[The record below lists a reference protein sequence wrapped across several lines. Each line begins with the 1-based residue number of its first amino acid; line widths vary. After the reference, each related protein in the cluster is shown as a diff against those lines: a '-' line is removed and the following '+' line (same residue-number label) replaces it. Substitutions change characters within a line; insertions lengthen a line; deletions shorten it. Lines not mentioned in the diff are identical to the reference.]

1 MQGLS
6 GDSAHMSMDGLSL
19 YSAMNELNKRLAG
32 GKIDKIQQT
41 DKEELLLMVRSLGQ
55 TYRLLI
61 NASAAD
67 NRVQLTELKKQAPS
81 EAPMFCM
88 LLRKRIAGGKI
99 VRFEQERLDRV
110 LKISIET
117 YNDLGDLSVFA
128 LYCELMGKHSNIILV
143 NEKGVIVDAIKH
155 VGLGMSSVRFVMP
168 GLEYSAPPAQD
179 KQDPSKAS
187 ADDFSMAM
195 CMVGMSIAKALS
207 NAFFGLSPAVAAQLA
222 ARYTDKTECTQLSE
236 AEREELAERLAA
248 FYADMAHGKEKASA
262 VLNALGETE
271 AVYPFAI
278 SGSGIKLYDSIG
290 EALDSLYINSDRREW
305 AKRHG
310 ASARKVLQNNIERC
324 EKKLALYAD
333 ALNSEEQM
341 EKCRLYGELLT
352 ANLHSLKSGT
362 DTVAVDNYYA
372 DPVECIAIPLDRQL
386 TPGENAQR
394 YYKKYQKLKA
404 ARDMAIVQREQTL
417 SELNYLEGQLDNLTK
432 CTAENELSEL
442 IEELKEQGYI
452 KRDKGGK
459 KKMKHA
465 ASKPMHF
472 VSSTGADIY
481 VGKNNRQNDEL
492 TLRFASPN
500 DIWMHTKNIP
510 GSHVIVKGASEQDT
524 ATMTEAAL
532 LAAYYSRARGSE
544 NVAVD
549 YTTRKYVK
557 KPAGA
562 KPGMV
567 IYTTNK
573 TAYVT
578 PSEEAVAG
586 LKER

>member
-1 MQGLS
+1 
-6 GDSAHMSMDGLSL
+6 MSMDGLSL

-187 ADDFSMAM
+187 AGDFSMAM

-207 NAFFGLSPAVAAQLA
+207 NAFFGLSPAVAAQLV

-236 AEREELAERLAA
+236 AEREELAERLVG
-248 FYADMAHGKEKASA
+248 FYADMAQGKEKASA

-278 SGSGIKLYDSIG
+278 AGGGIKLYDSIG

-333 ALNSEEQM
+333 ALNSGEQM

-362 DTVAVDNYYA
+362 DTAAVDNYYA
-372 DPVECIAIPLDRQL
+372 DPVERIAIPLDRQL

-442 IEELKEQGYI
+442 IEELKDQGYI

-459 KKMKHA
+459 KKMKLA
-465 ASKPMHF
+465 SSKPMHF

-549 YTTRKYVK
+549 YTPRKYVK

>member
-1 MQGLS
+1 
-6 GDSAHMSMDGLSL
+6 MSMDGLSL

-99 VRFEQERLDRV
+99 VCFEQERLDRV

-187 ADDFSMAM
+187 VDDFSMAM

-207 NAFFGLSPAVAAQLA
+207 NAFFGLSPAVAAQLV

-248 FYADMAHGKEKASA
+248 FYADMAQGKEKASA

-278 SGSGIKLYDSIG
+278 AGGGIKLYDSIG

-333 ALNSEEQM
+333 ALNSGEQM

-362 DTVAVDNYYA
+362 DTAAVDNYYA
-372 DPVECIAIPLDRQL
+372 DPVERIAIPLDRQL

-459 KKMKHA
+459 KKMKLA

-549 YTTRKYVK
+549 YTPRKYVK

>member
-1 MQGLS
+1 
-6 GDSAHMSMDGLSL
+6 MSMDGLSL

-61 NASAAD
+61 NASASD

-207 NAFFGLSPAVAAQLA
+207 NAFFGLSPAVAAQLV

-248 FYADMAHGKEKASA
+248 FYADMAQGKEKASA

-278 SGSGIKLYDSIG
+278 AGGGIKLYDSIG

-333 ALNSEEQM
+333 ALNSGEQM

-362 DTVAVDNYYA
+362 DTAAVDNYYA
-372 DPVECIAIPLDRQL
+372 DPVERIAIPLDRQL

-442 IEELKEQGYI
+442 IEELKDQGYI

-459 KKMKHA
+459 KKMKLA

-500 DIWMHTKNIP
+500 DIWMHAKNIP

-549 YTTRKYVK
+549 YTPRKYVK

>member
-1 MQGLS
+1 
-6 GDSAHMSMDGLSL
+6 MSMDGLSL

-128 LYCELMGKHSNIILV
+128 LYCELMGKHSNIILA

-207 NAFFGLSPAVAAQLA
+207 NAFFGLSPAVAAQLV
-222 ARYTDKTECTQLSE
+222 ARYTNKTECTQLSE

-248 FYADMAHGKEKASA
+248 FYADMAQGKEKASA

-278 SGSGIKLYDSIG
+278 AGGGIKLYDSIG

-333 ALNSEEQM
+333 ALNSGEQM

-362 DTVAVDNYYA
+362 DTAAVDNYYA
-372 DPVECIAIPLDRQL
+372 DPVERIAIPLDRQL

-442 IEELKEQGYI
+442 IEELKDQGYI

-459 KKMKHA
+459 KKMKLA

-500 DIWMHTKNIP
+500 DIWMHAKNIP

-549 YTTRKYVK
+549 YTPRKYVK

>member
-1 MQGLS
+1 
-6 GDSAHMSMDGLSL
+6 MSMDGLSL

-207 NAFFGLSPAVAAQLA
+207 NAFFGLSPAVAAQLV

-236 AEREELAERLAA
+236 AEREELASRLAA
-248 FYADMAHGKEKASA
+248 FYADIAQGKEKASA

-278 SGSGIKLYDSIG
+278 AGGGIKLYDSIG

-310 ASARKVLQNNIERC
+310 ASSRKVLQNNIERC

-333 ALNSEEQM
+333 ALNSGEQM

-362 DTVAVDNYYA
+362 DTAAVDNYYA
-372 DPVECIAIPLDRQL
+372 DPVERIAIPLDRQL

-452 KRDKGGK
+452 KRDKGGR
-459 KKMKHA
+459 KKMKLA

-549 YTTRKYVK
+549 YTPRKYVK

-562 KPGMV
+562 KPSMV

>member
-1 MQGLS
+1 
-6 GDSAHMSMDGLSL
+6 MSMDGLSL

-128 LYCELMGKHSNIILV
+128 LYCELMGKHSNIILA

-207 NAFFGLSPAVAAQLA
+207 NAFFGLSPAVAAQLV

-248 FYADMAHGKEKASA
+248 FYADMAQGKEKASA

-278 SGSGIKLYDSIG
+278 AGGGIKLYDSIG

-333 ALNSEEQM
+333 ALNSGEQM

-362 DTVAVDNYYA
+362 DTAAVDNYYA
-372 DPVECIAIPLDRQL
+372 DPVERIAIPLDRQL

-442 IEELKEQGYI
+442 IEELKDQGYI

-459 KKMKHA
+459 KKMKLA

-549 YTTRKYVK
+549 YTPRKYVK

>member
-1 MQGLS
+1 
-6 GDSAHMSMDGLSL
+6 MSMDGLSL

-128 LYCELMGKHSNIILV
+128 LYCELMGKHSNIILA

-207 NAFFGLSPAVAAQLA
+207 NAFFGLSPAVAAQLV

-248 FYADMAHGKEKASA
+248 FYADMAQGKEKASA

-278 SGSGIKLYDSIG
+278 AGGGIKLYDSIG

-333 ALNSEEQM
+333 ALNSGEQM
-341 EKCRLYGELLT
+341 EKCRLYGELRT
-352 ANLHSLKSGT
+352 AKLHSLKSGT
-362 DTVAVDNYYA
+362 DTAAVDNYYA
-372 DPVECIAIPLDRQL
+372 DPVERIAIPLDRQL

-442 IEELKEQGYI
+442 IEELKDQGYI

-459 KKMKHA
+459 KKMKLA

-472 VSSTGADIY
+472 VSSTGTDIY

-500 DIWMHTKNIP
+500 DIWMHAKNIP

-549 YTTRKYVK
+549 YTPRKYVK

>member
-1 MQGLS
+1 
-6 GDSAHMSMDGLSL
+6 MSMDGLSL

-207 NAFFGLSPAVAAQLA
+207 NAFFGLSPAVAAQLV
-222 ARYTDKTECTQLSE
+222 ARYTNKTECTQLSE

-248 FYADMAHGKEKASA
+248 FYADMAQGKEKASA

-278 SGSGIKLYDSIG
+278 AGGGIKLYDSIG

-333 ALNSEEQM
+333 ALNSGEQM

-362 DTVAVDNYYA
+362 DTAAVDNYYA
-372 DPVECIAIPLDRQL
+372 DPVERIAIPLDRQL

-459 KKMKHA
+459 KKMKLA

-492 TLRFASPN
+492 TLHFASPN

-549 YTTRKYVK
+549 YTPRKYVK

>member
-1 MQGLS
+1 
-6 GDSAHMSMDGLSL
+6 MSMDGLSL

-207 NAFFGLSPAVAAQLA
+207 NAFFGLSPAVAAQLV

-236 AEREELAERLAA
+236 AERKELAERLAA
-248 FYADMAHGKEKASA
+248 FYADMAQGKEKASA

-290 EALDSLYINSDRREW
+290 EALDGLYINSDRREW

-333 ALNSEEQM
+333 ALNSGEQM

-362 DTVAVDNYYA
+362 DTAAVDNYYA
-372 DPVECIAIPLDRQL
+372 DPVERIAIPLDRQL

-442 IEELKEQGYI
+442 IEELKDQGYI

-459 KKMKHA
+459 KKMKLA

-492 TLRFASPN
+492 TLHFASPN

-549 YTTRKYVK
+549 YTPRKYVK

>member
-1 MQGLS
+1 
-6 GDSAHMSMDGLSL
+6 MSMDGLSL

-128 LYCELMGKHSNIILV
+128 LYCELMGKHSNIILA

-207 NAFFGLSPAVAAQLA
+207 NAFFGLSPAVAAQLV

-236 AEREELAERLAA
+236 AERKELAERLAA
-248 FYADMAHGKEKASA
+248 FYADMAQGKEKASA

-333 ALNSEEQM
+333 ALNSGEQM

-362 DTVAVDNYYA
+362 DTAAVDNYYA
-372 DPVECIAIPLDRQL
+372 DPVERIAIPLDRQL

-404 ARDMAIVQREQTL
+404 ARDMALVQREQTL

-459 KKMKHA
+459 KKMKLA

-472 VSSTGADIY
+472 VSSTGTDIY

-500 DIWMHTKNIP
+500 DIWMHAKNIP

-549 YTTRKYVK
+549 YTPRKYVK

>member
-1 MQGLS
+1 
-6 GDSAHMSMDGLSL
+6 MSMDGLSL

-207 NAFFGLSPAVAAQLA
+207 NAFFGLSPAVAAQLV

-236 AEREELAERLAA
+236 AEREELASRLAA
-248 FYADMAHGKEKASA
+248 FYADMAQGKEKASA

-278 SGSGIKLYDSIG
+278 AGGGIKLFDSIG

-333 ALNSEEQM
+333 ALNSGEQM

-362 DTVAVDNYYA
+362 DTAAVDNYYA
-372 DPVECIAIPLDRQL
+372 DPVERIAIPLDRQL

-417 SELNYLEGQLDNLTK
+417 SEQNYLEGQLDNLTK

-442 IEELKEQGYI
+442 IEELKDQGYI

-459 KKMKHA
+459 KKMKLA

-549 YTTRKYVK
+549 YTPRKYVK

-578 PSEEAVAG
+578 PSEEAVAR

>member
-1 MQGLS
+1 
-6 GDSAHMSMDGLSL
+6 MSMDGLSL
-19 YSAMNELNKRLAG
+19 YSAMNELNKRLAL

-117 YNDLGDLSVFA
+117 YNDLGDLSEFA

-187 ADDFSMAM
+187 AGDFSMAM
-195 CMVGMSIAKALS
+195 CMVGMGIAKALS
-207 NAFFGLSPAVAAQLA
+207 NAFFGLSPAVAAQLV

-236 AEREELAERLAA
+236 AEREELAERLTA
-248 FYADMAHGKEKASA
+248 FYADMAQGKEKASA

-362 DTVAVDNYYA
+362 DTAAVDNYYA

-459 KKMKHA
+459 KKMKLA

>member
-1 MQGLS
+1 
-6 GDSAHMSMDGLSL
+6 MSMDGLSL

-207 NAFFGLSPAVAAQLA
+207 NAFFGLSPAVAAQLV

-236 AEREELAERLAA
+236 AEREELASRLAA
-248 FYADMAHGKEKASA
+248 FYADIAQGKEKASA

-278 SGSGIKLYDSIG
+278 AGGGIKLYDSIG

-310 ASARKVLQNNIERC
+310 ASSRKVLQNNIERC

-333 ALNSEEQM
+333 ALNSGEQM

-362 DTVAVDNYYA
+362 DTAAVDNYYA
-372 DPVECIAIPLDRQL
+372 DPVERIAIPLDRQL

-404 ARDMAIVQREQTL
+404 ARDIAIVQREQTL

-452 KRDKGGK
+452 KRDKGGR
-459 KKMKHA
+459 KKMKLA

-549 YTTRKYVK
+549 YTPRKYVK

>member
-1 MQGLS
+1 
-6 GDSAHMSMDGLSL
+6 MSMDGLSL

-187 ADDFSMAM
+187 VDDFSMAM

-207 NAFFGLSPAVAAQLA
+207 NAFFGLSPAVAAQLV

-236 AEREELAERLAA
+236 AEREELASRLAA
-248 FYADMAHGKEKASA
+248 FYADIAQGKEKASA

-278 SGSGIKLYDSIG
+278 AGGGIKLYDSIG

-310 ASARKVLQNNIERC
+310 ASSRKVLQNNIERC

-333 ALNSEEQM
+333 ALNSGEQM

-362 DTVAVDNYYA
+362 DTAAVDNYYA
-372 DPVECIAIPLDRQL
+372 DPVERIAIPLDRQL

-417 SELNYLEGQLDNLTK
+417 SEQNYLEGQLDNLTK

-459 KKMKHA
+459 KKMKLA

-549 YTTRKYVK
+549 YTPRKYVK

>member
-1 MQGLS
+1 
-6 GDSAHMSMDGLSL
+6 MSMDGLSL

-187 ADDFSMAM
+187 AGDFSMAM
-195 CMVGMSIAKALS
+195 CMVGMGIAKALS

-236 AEREELAERLAA
+236 AEREELAERLTA
-248 FYADMAHGKEKASA
+248 FYADMAQGKEKASA
-262 VLNALGETE
+262 VLNTLGETE

-362 DTVAVDNYYA
+362 DTAAVDNYYA
-372 DPVECIAIPLDRQL
+372 DPVERIAIPLDRQL

-442 IEELKEQGYI
+442 IEELKDQGYI

-459 KKMKHA
+459 KKMKLA

-524 ATMTEAAL
+524 AAMTEAAL

-549 YTTRKYVK
+549 YTPRKYVK

>member
-1 MQGLS
+1 
-6 GDSAHMSMDGLSL
+6 MSMDGLSL

-207 NAFFGLSPAVAAQLA
+207 NAFFGLSPAVAAQLV

-236 AEREELAERLAA
+236 AEREELAKRLAA
-248 FYADMAHGKEKASA
+248 FYADMAQGKEKASA
-262 VLNALGETE
+262 VLNGLGETE

-333 ALNSEEQM
+333 ALNSGEQM

-362 DTVAVDNYYA
+362 DTAAVDNYYA
-372 DPVECIAIPLDRQL
+372 DPVERIAIPLDRQL

-442 IEELKEQGYI
+442 IEELKDQGYI

-459 KKMKHA
+459 KKMKLA

-549 YTTRKYVK
+549 YTPRKYVK

>member
-1 MQGLS
+1 
-6 GDSAHMSMDGLSL
+6 MSMDGLSL

-61 NASAAD
+61 NASASD

-117 YNDLGDLSVFA
+117 YNDLGDLSEFA

-187 ADDFSMAM
+187 AGDFSMAM

-207 NAFFGLSPAVAAQLA
+207 NAFFGLSPAVAAQLV

-248 FYADMAHGKEKASA
+248 FYADMAQGKEKASA

-278 SGSGIKLYDSIG
+278 AGGGIKLYDSIG

-352 ANLHSLKSGT
+352 ANLHSLKGGT
-362 DTVAVDNYYA
+362 DTAAVDNYYA
-372 DPVECIAIPLDRQL
+372 DPVERIAIPLDRQL

-417 SELNYLEGQLDNLTK
+417 NELDYLEGQLDNLTK

-442 IEELKEQGYI
+442 IEELKDQGYI
-452 KRDKGGK
+452 KRDKGGR
-459 KKMKHA
+459 KKMKLA

-492 TLRFASPN
+492 TLRFASPS

-510 GSHVIVKGASEQDT
+510 GSHVIVKGATEQDT

-549 YTTRKYVK
+549 YTPRKYVK

-586 LKER
+586 IKER

>member
-1 MQGLS
+1 
-6 GDSAHMSMDGLSL
+6 MSMDGLSL

-61 NASAAD
+61 NASASD

-207 NAFFGLSPAVAAQLA
+207 NAFFGLSPAVAAQLV

-248 FYADMAHGKEKASA
+248 FYADMAQGKEKASA

-278 SGSGIKLYDSIG
+278 AGGGIKLYDSIG

-362 DTVAVDNYYA
+362 DTAAVDNYYA
-372 DPVECIAIPLDRQL
+372 DPVERIAIPLDRQL

-404 ARDMAIVQREQTL
+404 ARDIAIVQREQTL

-459 KKMKHA
+459 KKMKLA

-549 YTTRKYVK
+549 YTPRKYVK

-578 PSEEAVAG
+578 PSEEAVAR

>member
-1 MQGLS
+1 
-6 GDSAHMSMDGLSL
+6 MSMDGLSL

-207 NAFFGLSPAVAAQLA
+207 NAFFGLSPAVAAQLV

-236 AEREELAERLAA
+236 AEREELAERLVG
-248 FYADMAHGKEKASA
+248 FYADMAQGKEKASA

-333 ALNSEEQM
+333 ALNSGEQM

-362 DTVAVDNYYA
+362 DTAAVDNYYA
-372 DPVECIAIPLDRQL
+372 DPVERIAIPLDRQL

-442 IEELKEQGYI
+442 IEELKDQGYI

-459 KKMKHA
+459 KKMKLA

-500 DIWMHTKNIP
+500 DIWMHAKNIP
-510 GSHVIVKGASEQDT
+510 GSHVIVKGANEQDT

-549 YTTRKYVK
+549 YTPRKYVK

>member
-1 MQGLS
+1 
-6 GDSAHMSMDGLSL
+6 MSMDGLSL

-207 NAFFGLSPAVAAQLA
+207 NAFFGLSPAVAAQLV

-236 AEREELAERLAA
+236 AERKELAERLAA
-248 FYADMAHGKEKASA
+248 FYADMAQGKEKASA

-333 ALNSEEQM
+333 ALNSGEQM

-362 DTVAVDNYYA
+362 DTAAVDNYYA
-372 DPVECIAIPLDRQL
+372 NPVERIAIPLDRQL

-417 SELNYLEGQLDNLTK
+417 SEQNYLEGQLDNLTK

-442 IEELKEQGYI
+442 IEELKDQGYI

-459 KKMKHA
+459 KKMKLA

-549 YTTRKYVK
+549 YTPRKYVK

>member
-1 MQGLS
+1 
-6 GDSAHMSMDGLSL
+6 MSMDGLSL

-55 TYRLLI
+55 THRLLI

-187 ADDFSMAM
+187 VDDFSMAM

-207 NAFFGLSPAVAAQLA
+207 NAFFGLSPAVAAQLV

-236 AEREELAERLAA
+236 AEREELAERLTA

-262 VLNALGETE
+262 VLNG
-271 AVYPFAI
+271 
-278 SGSGIKLYDSIG
+278 GIKLYDSIG
-290 EALDSLYINSDRREW
+290 EALDSLYINNDRREW

-362 DTVAVDNYYA
+362 DTAAVDNYYA
-372 DPVECIAIPLDRQL
+372 DPVERIAIPLDRQL
-386 TPGENAQR
+386 TPGENTQR

-404 ARDMAIVQREQTL
+404 AREMAIVQREQTL

-459 KKMKHA
+459 KKMKLA

-549 YTTRKYVK
+549 YTPRKYVK

>member
-1 MQGLS
+1 
-6 GDSAHMSMDGLSL
+6 MSIDGLSL

-207 NAFFGLSPAVAAQLA
+207 NAFFGLSPAVAAQLV

-236 AEREELAERLAA
+236 AEREELAKRLAA
-248 FYADMAHGKEKASA
+248 FYADMAQGKEKASA

-278 SGSGIKLYDSIG
+278 AGGGIKLYDSIG

-362 DTVAVDNYYA
+362 DTAAVDNYYA
-372 DPVECIAIPLDRQL
+372 DPVERIAIPLDRQL

-442 IEELKEQGYI
+442 IEELKDQGYI
-452 KRDKGGK
+452 KRDKGGR
-459 KKMKHA
+459 KKMKLA

-578 PSEEAVAG
+578 PSGTTE
-586 LKER
+586 

>member
-1 MQGLS
+1 
-6 GDSAHMSMDGLSL
+6 MSMDGLSL

-207 NAFFGLSPAVAAQLA
+207 NAFFGLSSAVAAQLV

-248 FYADMAHGKEKASA
+248 FYADMAQGKEKASA

-362 DTVAVDNYYA
+362 DTAAVDNYYA
-372 DPVECIAIPLDRQL
+372 DPVERIAIPLDRQL

-459 KKMKHA
+459 KKMKLA

-549 YTTRKYVK
+549 YTPRKYVK

>member
-1 MQGLS
+1 
-6 GDSAHMSMDGLSL
+6 MSMDGLSL

-55 TYRLLI
+55 THRLLI

-187 ADDFSMAM
+187 VDDFSMAM

-207 NAFFGLSPAVAAQLA
+207 NAFFGLSPAVAAQLV

-236 AEREELAERLAA
+236 AEREELAERLTA

-278 SGSGIKLYDSIG
+278 AGGGIKLYDSIG
-290 EALDSLYINSDRREW
+290 EALDSLYINNDRREW

-362 DTVAVDNYYA
+362 DTAAVDNYYA
-372 DPVECIAIPLDRQL
+372 DPVERIAIPLDRQL

-404 ARDMAIVQREQTL
+404 AREMAIVQREQTL

-459 KKMKHA
+459 KKMKLA

-544 NVAVD
+544 NVAID
-549 YTTRKYVK
+549 YTPRKYVK

>member
-1 MQGLS
+1 
-6 GDSAHMSMDGLSL
+6 MSMDGLSL

-207 NAFFGLSPAVAAQLA
+207 NAFFGLSPAVAAQLV

-248 FYADMAHGKEKASA
+248 FYADMAQGKEKASA
-262 VLNALGETE
+262 VLNAFGETE

-278 SGSGIKLYDSIG
+278 AGGGIKLYDSIG

-310 ASARKVLQNNIERC
+310 ASARKVLQNDIERC

-333 ALNSEEQM
+333 ALNSGEQM

-362 DTVAVDNYYA
+362 DTAAVDNYYA
-372 DPVECIAIPLDRQL
+372 DPVERIAIPLDRQL

-442 IEELKEQGYI
+442 IEELKDQGYI

-459 KKMKHA
+459 KKMKLA

-492 TLRFASPN
+492 TLHFASPN

-549 YTTRKYVK
+549 YTPRKYVK

>member
-1 MQGLS
+1 
-6 GDSAHMSMDGLSL
+6 MSMDGLSL

-155 VGLGMSSVRFVMP
+155 VGLGMSSVRFIMP

-207 NAFFGLSPAVAAQLA
+207 NAFFGLSPAVAAQLV

-236 AEREELAERLAA
+236 AEREELAERLSA
-248 FYADMAHGKEKASA
+248 FYADMAQGKEKASA

-278 SGSGIKLYDSIG
+278 AGGGIKLYDSIG

-324 EKKLALYAD
+324 EKKLAIYAD
-333 ALNSEEQM
+333 ALNSGEQM

-362 DTVAVDNYYA
+362 DTAAVDNYYA
-372 DPVECIAIPLDRQL
+372 DPVERIAIPLDRQL

-442 IEELKEQGYI
+442 IEELKDQGYI

-459 KKMKHA
+459 KKMKLA

-549 YTTRKYVK
+549 YTPRKYVK

>member
-1 MQGLS
+1 
-6 GDSAHMSMDGLSL
+6 MSMDGLSL

-99 VRFEQERLDRV
+99 VRFEQGRLDRV

-128 LYCELMGKHSNIILV
+128 LYCELMGKHSNIILA

-207 NAFFGLSPAVAAQLA
+207 NAFFGLSPAVAAQLV

-248 FYADMAHGKEKASA
+248 FYADMAQGKEKASA

-271 AVYPFAI
+271 AAYPFAI
-278 SGSGIKLYDSIG
+278 AGGGIKLYDSIG
-290 EALDSLYINSDRREW
+290 EALDGLYINSDRREW

-333 ALNSEEQM
+333 ALNSGEQM

-362 DTVAVDNYYA
+362 DTAAVDNYYA
-372 DPVECIAIPLDRQL
+372 DPVERIAIPLDRQL

-459 KKMKHA
+459 KKMKLA

-500 DIWMHTKNIP
+500 DIWMHAKNIP

-549 YTTRKYVK
+549 YTPRKYVK

>member
-1 MQGLS
+1 
-6 GDSAHMSMDGLSL
+6 MSMDGLSL

-207 NAFFGLSPAVAAQLA
+207 NAFFGLSPAVAAQLV

-248 FYADMAHGKEKASA
+248 FYADMAQGKEKASA

-362 DTVAVDNYYA
+362 DTAAVDNYYA
-372 DPVECIAIPLDRQL
+372 DPVERIAIPLDRQL

-442 IEELKEQGYI
+442 IEELKDQGYI

-459 KKMKHA
+459 KKMKLA

-549 YTTRKYVK
+549 YTPRKYVK

>member
-1 MQGLS
+1 
-6 GDSAHMSMDGLSL
+6 MSMDGLSL

-61 NASAAD
+61 NASASD

-207 NAFFGLSPAVAAQLA
+207 NAFFGLSPAVAAQLV

-248 FYADMAHGKEKASA
+248 FYADMAQGKEKASA

-278 SGSGIKLYDSIG
+278 AGGGIKLYDSIG

-333 ALNSEEQM
+333 ALNSGEQM

-362 DTVAVDNYYA
+362 DTAAVDNYYA
-372 DPVECIAIPLDRQL
+372 DPVERIAIPLDRQL

-417 SELNYLEGQLDNLTK
+417 SELNYLEGHLDNLTK

-459 KKMKHA
+459 KKMKLA

-549 YTTRKYVK
+549 YTPRKYVK

>member
-1 MQGLS
+1 
-6 GDSAHMSMDGLSL
+6 MSMDGLSL

-248 FYADMAHGKEKASA
+248 FYADMAQGKEKASA

-278 SGSGIKLYDSIG
+278 AGGGIKLYDSIG

-333 ALNSEEQM
+333 ALNSGEQM

-362 DTVAVDNYYA
+362 DTAAVDNYYA
-372 DPVECIAIPLDRQL
+372 DPVERIAIPLDRQL

-459 KKMKHA
+459 KKMKLA

-549 YTTRKYVK
+549 YTPRKYVK

-567 IYTTNK
+567 LYTTNK

-586 LKER
+586 LKKR

>member
-1 MQGLS
+1 
-6 GDSAHMSMDGLSL
+6 MSMDGLSL

-195 CMVGMSIAKALS
+195 CMVGMGIAKALS
-207 NAFFGLSPAVAAQLA
+207 NAFFGLSPAVAAQLV

-352 ANLHSLKSGT
+352 ANLHLLKSGT
-362 DTVAVDNYYA
+362 DTAAVDNYYA
-372 DPVECIAIPLDRQL
+372 DPVERIAIPLDRQL

-442 IEELKEQGYI
+442 IEELKDQGYI

-459 KKMKHA
+459 KKMKLA

-549 YTTRKYVK
+549 YTPRKYVK

>member
-1 MQGLS
+1 
-6 GDSAHMSMDGLSL
+6 MSMDGLSL
-19 YSAMNELNKRLAG
+19 YSAINELNKRLAG

-61 NASAAD
+61 NASASD

-117 YNDLGDLSVFA
+117 YNDLGDLSEFA

-187 ADDFSMAM
+187 AGDFSMAM

-207 NAFFGLSPAVAAQLA
+207 NAFFGLSPAVAAQLV
-222 ARYTDKTECTQLSE
+222 ARYTDKAECTQLSE

-248 FYADMAHGKEKASA
+248 FYADMAQGKEKASA

-278 SGSGIKLYDSIG
+278 AGGGIKLYDSIG

-362 DTVAVDNYYA
+362 DTAAVDNYYA
-372 DPVECIAIPLDRQL
+372 DPVERIAIPLDRQL

-417 SELNYLEGQLDNLTK
+417 SELDYLEGQLDNLTK

-442 IEELKEQGYI
+442 IEELKDQGYI
-452 KRDKGGK
+452 KLDKGGR
-459 KKMKHA
+459 KKMKLA

-510 GSHVIVKGASEQDT
+510 GSHVIVKGAGEQDT

-549 YTTRKYVK
+549 YTPRKYVK

>member
-1 MQGLS
+1 
-6 GDSAHMSMDGLSL
+6 MSMDGLSL

-55 TYRLLI
+55 THRLLI

-88 LLRKRIAGGKI
+88 LLRKRIAGGKV

-187 ADDFSMAM
+187 VDDFSMAM

-207 NAFFGLSPAVAAQLA
+207 NAFFGLSPAVAAQLV

-236 AEREELAERLAA
+236 AEREELAERLTA

-278 SGSGIKLYDSIG
+278 AGGGIKLYDSIG
-290 EALDSLYINSDRREW
+290 EALDSLYINNDRREW

-362 DTVAVDNYYA
+362 DTAAVDNYYA
-372 DPVECIAIPLDRQL
+372 DPVERIAIPLDRQL

-404 ARDMAIVQREQTL
+404 AREMAIVQREQTL

-459 KKMKHA
+459 KKMKLA

-549 YTTRKYVK
+549 YTPRKYVK

>member
-1 MQGLS
+1 
-6 GDSAHMSMDGLSL
+6 MSMDGLSL

-207 NAFFGLSPAVAAQLA
+207 NAFFGLSPAVAAQLV
-222 ARYTDKTECTQLSE
+222 ARYTNKTECTQLSE
-236 AEREELAERLAA
+236 AEREELAERLGA
-248 FYADMAHGKEKASA
+248 FYADMAQGKEKASA

-333 ALNSEEQM
+333 ALNSGEQM

-362 DTVAVDNYYA
+362 DTAAVDNYYA
-372 DPVECIAIPLDRQL
+372 DPVERIAIPLDRQL

-459 KKMKHA
+459 KKMKLA

-500 DIWMHTKNIP
+500 DIWMHAKNIP

-549 YTTRKYVK
+549 YTPRKYVK

>member
-1 MQGLS
+1 
-6 GDSAHMSMDGLSL
+6 MSMDGLSL

-187 ADDFSMAM
+187 VDDFSMAM

-207 NAFFGLSPAVAAQLA
+207 NAFFGLSPAVAAQLV

-248 FYADMAHGKEKASA
+248 FYADMAQGKEKASA

-278 SGSGIKLYDSIG
+278 AGGGIKLYDSIG

-333 ALNSEEQM
+333 ALNSGEQM

-362 DTVAVDNYYA
+362 DTAAVDNYYA
-372 DPVECIAIPLDRQL
+372 DPVERIAIPLDRQL

-452 KRDKGGK
+452 KRDKGGR
-459 KKMKHA
+459 KKMKLA

-549 YTTRKYVK
+549 YTPRKYVK

-567 IYTTNK
+567 IYPTNK

>member
-1 MQGLS
+1 
-6 GDSAHMSMDGLSL
+6 MSMDGLSL

-110 LKISIET
+110 HKISIET

-207 NAFFGLSPAVAAQLA
+207 NAFFGLSPAVAAQLV

-236 AEREELAERLAA
+236 AEREELASRLAA
-248 FYADMAHGKEKASA
+248 FYADIAQGKEKASA

-278 SGSGIKLYDSIG
+278 AGGGIKLYDSIG

-310 ASARKVLQNNIERC
+310 ASSRKVLQNNIERC

-333 ALNSEEQM
+333 ALNSGEQM

-362 DTVAVDNYYA
+362 DTAAVDNYYA
-372 DPVECIAIPLDRQL
+372 DPVERIAIPLDRQL

-452 KRDKGGK
+452 KRDKGGR
-459 KKMKHA
+459 KKMKLA

-549 YTTRKYVK
+549 YTPRKYVK

>member
-1 MQGLS
+1 
-6 GDSAHMSMDGLSL
+6 MSMDGLSL

-207 NAFFGLSPAVAAQLA
+207 NAFFGLSPAVAAQLV

-248 FYADMAHGKEKASA
+248 FYADMAQGKEKASA

-278 SGSGIKLYDSIG
+278 AGGGIKLYDSIG
-290 EALDSLYINSDRREW
+290 EALDGLYINSDRREW

-333 ALNSEEQM
+333 ALNSGEQM

-362 DTVAVDNYYA
+362 DTAAVDNYYA
-372 DPVECIAIPLDRQL
+372 DPVERIAIPLDRQL

-452 KRDKGGK
+452 KRGKGGK
-459 KKMKHA
+459 KKMKLA

-500 DIWMHTKNIP
+500 DIWMHAKNIP

-549 YTTRKYVK
+549 YTPRKYVK

-578 PSEEAVAG
+578 PSEEAVAR

>member
-1 MQGLS
+1 
-6 GDSAHMSMDGLSL
+6 MSMDGLSL

-207 NAFFGLSPAVAAQLA
+207 NAFFGLSPAVAAQLV

-248 FYADMAHGKEKASA
+248 FYADMAQGKEKASA
-262 VLNALGETE
+262 VLNAFGETE

-278 SGSGIKLYDSIG
+278 AGGGIKLYDSIG

-333 ALNSEEQM
+333 ALNSGEQM

-362 DTVAVDNYYA
+362 DTAAVDNYYA
-372 DPVECIAIPLDRQL
+372 DPVERIAIPLDRQL

-442 IEELKEQGYI
+442 IEELKDQGYI

-459 KKMKHA
+459 KKMKLA

-549 YTTRKYVK
+549 YTPRKYVK